1 MVELLKSIGLPFAY
15 SHFAEGESPEPPFLL
30 YLYPESHN
38 YGADNIVWKEIN
50 KVYLEVYTD
59 KKDILVE
66 KKIEKALMEKGI
78 YWEKSETWIETEK
91 LYEVLYSFELE
102 ER

>member
-1 MVELLKSIGLPFAY
+1 MVELLKSLGLPFAY

-38 YGADNIVWKEIN
+38 YRADNIVWKEIN